1 MERITTIV
9 QARAGSRR
17 LPNKVLARLAGE
29 PLLTHVLRRVKA
41 TQTPMQVVL
50 AIPTT
55 QENDRLAVLGETEG
69 VHVYRGS
76 EEDVLARFFWASQ
89 QVEGTEVVVRITAD
103 DPFKDPVL
111 IDYAIDGFLAP
122 YIKPPVGLEPPA
134 MLWLGGETW
143 PLGLD
148 VEVFS
153 MEALRTA
160 HQEATD
166 PADREHVT
174 PWIKRELGCWV
185 LKNETGHGSIRDRW
199 TLDDEGDLAFAADVY
214 RRLYTANPLFGFAD
228 MVKAGYA

>member
-1 MERITTIV
+1 MNRITTIV
-9 QARAGSRR
+9 QARAGSQR
-17 LPNKVLARLAGE
+17 LPNKVMATLAGE
-29 PLLTHVLRRVKA
+29 PLLAHVLRRVKA
-41 TQTPMQVVL
+41 TTTPMQVVL

-69 VHVYRGS
+69 VHVYRGL
-76 EEDVLARFFWASQ
+76 EDDVLARFFWASQ

-103 DPFKDPVL
+103 DPFKDPAL
-111 IDYAIDGFLAP
+111 IDYAIEGFLAP
-122 YIKPPVGLEPPA
+122 YANPPQGLELPA

-148 VEVFS
+148 VEVFT
-153 MEALRTA
+153 MEALRLA
-160 HQEATD
+160 HQEAAD
-166 PADREHVT
+166 PYDREHVT

-214 RRLYTANPLFGFAD
+214 RRLYARNPVFGFRE
-228 MVKAGYA
+228 MVAAGYA